1 MALSQFSVLS
11 CTTTED
17 ITYKSSENRHTG
29 HIVLLAA
36 KTSRAYQPSETGKH
50 CATDGMYY
58 RPRVDL
64 SLLQKYHEGIVCL
77 SGCIQGDVPQLLLK
91 GEKDKAYELAKKY
104 HEIFGDDYYI
114 ELQYHGLTDQKAAL
128 PMLIALARDLK
139 IQMVATNDVHYVN
152 KEDAE
157 SQRTLMVMN
166 MKTTID
172 DETAV
177 GYGNPDHW
185 YMKSEEE
192 MHAIFYAFAPEAIQ
206 NTQVI
211 ADKCNVTLKQGEYH
225 LPKFPLPDGVTSNTV
240 FFRALCKAGLEKRYK
255 GSADQ
260 HLAQLEYEMNVIE
273 TMGFIDYFLIVSD
286 IITYAKRHGIP
297 IGPGRGSSAG
307 SIVAYCM
314 GITDI
319 EPSRFSLVFERF
331 LNPERITMPDVDVTY
346 LLKAE
351 RSHCSHY

>member
-1 MALSQFSVLS
+1 MFTHLHVHTGYSILDGHSRIDKLVNKAKEMGQSALAITDHGYMYGVIPFYNA
-11 CTTTED
+11 CTKNGIKPILGVELYTTED
-17 ITYKSSENRHTG
+17 ITYKSSENRHAG
-29 HIVLLAA
+29 HIVLLAKDQQGYINLLKLESIA
-36 KTSRAYQPSETGKH
+36 
-50 CATDGMYY
+50 ATDGMYY

-225 LPKFPLPDGVTSNTV
+225 LPKQYSLLPSTV
-240 FFRALCKAGLEKRYK
+240 
-255 GSADQ
+255 
-260 HLAQLEYEMNVIE
+260 
-273 TMGFIDYFLIVSD
+273 
-286 IITYAKRHGIP
+286 
-297 IGPGRGSSAG
+297 
-307 SIVAYCM
+307 
-314 GITDI
+314 
-319 EPSRFSLVFERF
+319 
-331 LNPERITMPDVDVTY
+331 
-346 LLKAE
+346 
-351 RSHCSHY
+351 